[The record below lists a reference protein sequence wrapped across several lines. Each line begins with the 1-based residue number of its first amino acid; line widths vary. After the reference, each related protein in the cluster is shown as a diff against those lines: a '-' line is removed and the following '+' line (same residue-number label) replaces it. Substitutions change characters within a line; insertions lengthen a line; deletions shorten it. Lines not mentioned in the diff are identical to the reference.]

1 MLFWVIATTIALI
14 VGAFLGFALLRGRS
28 QQDTADASDL
38 RVYRDQLKDVD
49 KDLAR
54 GVIAEADAER
64 IRTEIS
70 RRILAADAK
79 GQETSM
85 GGGQPKGL
93 GKIAAVLSA
102 AFLIAGTLGLYSSI
116 GAPGYNDQPL
126 MARIEYA
133 RDHLANR
140 LSQADFEAQLS
151 PQPAI
156 AVDPDFLDL
165 IKELRVKV
173 KENPTEK
180 RGLDLLARN
189 EATLGNFTA
198 AYQAQQQLIDLLGS
212 EASSQDYTQLAD
224 LMARAARG
232 YISPE
237 ADMALREALVRD
249 PSNGFARYYTG
260 LMMSQNGR
268 PDLTFRAWR
277 TLLAEGPENA
287 PWIAPIRARIEDLA
301 WIAGVKYTPPAPN
314 GPGAADLQAAQDMSD
329 EDRAAMVQSM
339 VDGLAE
345 RLAEDGGTAAEWA
358 QLITAFG
365 VMGEQDRAQETAD
378 AAKGKF
384 ADDPE
389 GLRLIQTAAQEA
401 GLSE

>member
-1 MLFWVIATTIALI
+1 MLFWVIATTIALL
-14 VGAFLGFALLRGRS
+14 VGGFLGFALLRGHN
-28 QQDTADASDL
+28 QDTLTDSSDVK
-38 RVYRDQLKDVD
+38 VYRDQLKDVD

-54 GVIAEADAER
+54 GVIAQGDAER

-79 GQETSM
+79 AQTVTARGD
-85 GGGQPKGL
+85 QPKRL
-93 GKIAAVLSA
+93 GVVAVVLSA
-102 AFLIAGTLGLYSSI
+102 VFLIAGALGLYNSI

-126 MARIEYA
+126 IARIEYA

-151 PQPAI
+151 PQPEI
-156 AVDPDFLDL
+156 EVDPDFLAL
-165 IKELRVKV
+165 IQELRVKV

-198 AYQAQQQLIDLLGS
+198 AYQAQQQLIDLLGP

-224 LMARAARG
+224 LMVRAARG

-237 ADMALREALVRD
+237 ADIALREALVRD
-249 PSNGFARYYTG
+249 PSNGFARYYSG

-277 TLLAEGPENA
+277 SLLEEGPENA

-314 GPGAADLQAAQDMSD
+314 GPDAADLQAAQEMSE

-339 VDGLAE
+339 VDGLAD
-345 RLAEDGGTAAEWA
+345 RLAQDGGTPAEWA

-365 VMGEQDRAQETAD
+365 VMGETQRAKETSETA
-378 AAKGKF
+378 KGIF
-384 ADDPE
+384 ANDPD

-401 GLSE
+401 GLTE